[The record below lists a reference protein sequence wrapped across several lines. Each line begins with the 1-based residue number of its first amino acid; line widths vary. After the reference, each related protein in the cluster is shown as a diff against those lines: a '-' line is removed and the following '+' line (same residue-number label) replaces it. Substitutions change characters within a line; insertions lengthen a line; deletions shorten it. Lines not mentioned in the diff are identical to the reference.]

1 MANYDKAVERLQ
13 QLLTEQ
19 DLINIPHQVD
29 DKIIIGHIIIKPT
42 KRGSYI
48 VIDRQHNTTQLFET
62 KLCAIAYAK
71 NIKKASVRQKVVA
84 IDKFMSKHDNDC
96 VFYKHTIKKTKT
108 STRKIVA
115 EDRYYIS
122 QYYVKDCKEKLY
134 NLIFN

>member
-19 DLINIPHQVD
+19 DLIDIPHQVD
-29 DKIIIGHIIIKPT
+29 DKIIIGHVMIKPT
-42 KRGSYI
+42 KRGLYI
-48 VIDRQHNTTQLFET
+48 VIDRQHNTSELFQT

-71 NIKKASVRQKVVA
+71 NIKKTSVRQKVIA
-84 IDKFMSKHDNDC
+84 IDKFMAKHNNDC
-96 VFYKHTIKKTKT
+96 VFYKNTIKKTKT
-108 STRKIVA
+108 SARKIVA
-115 EDRYYIS
+115 ENRYHVS